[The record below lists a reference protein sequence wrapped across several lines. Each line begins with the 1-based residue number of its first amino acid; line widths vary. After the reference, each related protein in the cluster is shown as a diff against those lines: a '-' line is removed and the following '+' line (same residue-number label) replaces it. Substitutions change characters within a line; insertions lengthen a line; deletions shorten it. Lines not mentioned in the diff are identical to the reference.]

1 MYVPVEDDRFF
12 KILLNIHL
20 EIMFNIIGGRPGSL
34 GLNLLIRNSGE
45 IINLG
50 SKATVTVNAG
60 VRHSE
65 YLQLCIH

>member
-1 MYVPVEDDRFF
+1 
-12 KILLNIHL
+12 
-20 EIMFNIIGGRPGSL
+20 MFNITGGRPGSL
-34 GLNLLIRNSGE
+34 GLNLLIQNSGN

-65 YLQLCIH
+65 YFVTLYK